1 MAYINTINI
10 APQEDSQALADAI
23 ISALSTALGW
33 TVNGMNIWKP
43 DSGLGLHFSLGGVN
57 NVKVYMSICCSN
69 CYLTISYQYELDWAS
84 GVSYCVDYINTGN
97 TVAVGYRRADSM
109 IYLPVCI
116 AANELGGYKAIQ
128 LYGSALY
135 CLASD
140 YSNEK
145 QFYLPQNNID
155 GCATSIMRLPDI
167 FSGTMFKDLYLEFS
181 CPYNSTD
188 KVYYIGG
195 KYYRHIGT
203 GGQYGGL
210 AVPVG

>member
-33 TVNGMNIWKP
+33 TVDGMNIWKP
-43 DSGLGLHFSLGGVN
+43 DSGLGLRFSLGGTGSVQ
-57 NVKVYMSICCSN
+57 VYVSICCSN
-69 CYLTISYQYELDWAS
+69 YYLDWSYQYRIEWAS

-97 TVAVGYRRADSM
+97 TVVVGYRRADSM
-109 IYLPVCI
+109 IYLPVCV

-128 LYGSALY
+128 IYGNSLYF
-135 CLASD
+135 LASD
-140 YSNEK
+140 YSAVKKLNL
-145 QFYLPQNNID
+145 QQNYIA
-155 GCATSIMRLPDI
+155 GCATSIMRLPDV